1 MTTYSYSRLTSYH
14 QCQYGFYLNYIRK
27 FPAQQNVYGLLGGKV
42 HELLEQLQVNEITN
56 DQAIEKFK
64 DACAEMELNEFYFPS
79 ESIARSYKKSVTH
92 YLKHFKPYECESC
105 EIEKEFL
112 LEIEGVKL
120 LGFIDLILKHDDGT
134 VSIIDHKTSS
144 KYAKA
149 EKLKN
154 GRQLVIY
161 AIALGQLGYQVR
173 EVGWSMLKYARVKVA
188 DGRYKTVARDKI
200 ALEFFNQISAQMELL
215 DIPTEF
221 KGPML
226 EEARV
231 SCSIDN
237 LPEEIQDMIE
247 INPVIVEYE
256 LTDEL
261 IDEAKAFIVNTVR
274 DIESKSDDPDEWEPV
289 KIDDRSSFF
298 CGTLCNQRHNCKFYQ
313 AYKDNFQKNS
323 IMDELREIFG

>member
-79 ESIARSYKKSVTH
+79 ESIARSYKKSVLH
-92 YLKHFKPYECESC
+92 YLKHFKSYECESC

-161 AIALGQLGYQVR
+161 AIALSQLGYQVR

-237 LPEEIQDMIE
+237 LPEEIQDVIE

>member
-1 MTTYSYSRLTSYH
+1 M
-14 QCQYGFYLNYIRK
+14 
-27 FPAQQNVYGLLGGKV
+27 
-42 HELLEQLQVNEITN
+42 
-56 DQAIEKFK
+56 
-64 DACAEMELNEFYFPS
+64 
-79 ESIARSYKKSVTH
+79 
-92 YLKHFKPYECESC
+92 
-105 EIEKEFL
+105 
-112 LEIEGVKL
+112 
-120 LGFIDLILKHDDGT
+120 
-134 VSIIDHKTSS
+134 
-144 KYAKA
+144 
-149 EKLKN
+149 KN

-237 LPEEIQDMIE
+237 LPEEIQDVIE

-313 AYKDNFQKNS
+313 TYKDNFQKNS